1 MHLLYKEEGKYNILY
16 NCPQIIAQDLAMI
29 FFSFLFESLI
39 NYQENFIKLKNN
51 LNNIIFHEEYKNML
65 SKKRISFYIIILIIN
80 IFGWYYISCF
90 CVVYKNTQKY
100 ILLDFLYA
108 ILFNL
113 ISSIISCFIKASIKF
128 IFIKSEYGKIKGII
142 FNILKSDYIYFL
154 FEFILEIIVCS

>member
-1 MHLLYKEEGKYNILY
+1 MIL
-16 NCPQIIAQDLAMI
+16 
-29 FFSFLFESLI
+29 FSFLFESLI
-39 NYQENFIKLKNN
+39 NYQENFIKIKNN

-113 ISSIISCFIKASIKF
+113 ISSISSYFIKVPIKF
-128 IFIKSEYGKIKGII
+128 IFIKSKYGKGKRII

-154 FEFILEIIVCS
+154 FEIILEIIICSKIF